1 MKYEDRRRAGRNL
14 RMSTRGLLCA
24 AFLISHFSF
33 LISSAV
39 AQGMMNEIKVIAIHY
54 AKDLDGFANEY
65 EGASG
70 DDKLD
75 KDFRKGRGGG
85 YVFALFKKGPD
96 IDKYITEVEVTAD
109 RGAEYGIEF
118 TQGNKKFTPAVFY
131 QETGEHKDD
140 SYRGGLN
147 GRDYGIYG
155 GAYEK
160 QPHVYVSRTGNR
172 DFSEKVLQSAYVT
185 TSKPKNLNSNQTS
198 SGGHAGGGRYFV
210 FTWHR
215 HEAKFKPLVTDEAPT
230 GDVTTHIRY
239 CSDHDCGLSQEEP
252 HVFEQRFNSDIWG
265 QLPKDDPQ
273 SEKSH
278 YKQCT
283 QCGQIVY
290 SDHQFA
296 NFVADNTDHNQ
307 RCLACNYVIDA
318 GHVNF
323 GKQKLPVDE
332 YNHVIYCDSCGF
344 LKKFP
349 HDYTYNRSVE
359 REECERSLVKYSCS
373 QCYHQALFE
382 EAGIGHEYNAYGICT
397 REGCLHPCEPATVE
411 PYNGTDS
418 IFVVKNFGN
427 LYWVADYVNNRHPKT
442 NIRLDNDLIA
452 DDIIALPWNPFC
464 TSDSTA
470 FQGTFDGGGHIIA
483 MLKTEEPQAGTNNR
497 GLFGTIAKG
506 ATVKN
511 VTLAACD
518 ISGWDNIGTIAGVNE
533 GTIES
538 CHVLYTTL
546 SSIGTGMHI
555 GGICGLNR
563 GDITGCT
570 TENSV
575 WVGGVRD
582 YAGGICGIN
591 EGGRL
596 SGNKFAAI
604 CGSGSDAVLP
614 EVASQQ

>member
-1 MKYEDRRRAGRNL
+1 MKYEDKQRISRNQG
-14 RMSTRGLLCA
+14 MSTRILLCIA
-24 AFLISHFSF
+24 LLIAHCSL

-39 AQGMMNEIKVIAIHY
+39 AQGMVNEIKVIAIHY
-54 AKDLDGFANEY
+54 AKDLDDYANEY

-70 DDKLD
+70 KDKLE

-85 YVFALFKKGPD
+85 YVFALFKKGHE
-96 IDKYITEVEVTAD
+96 IDKYITDVEVTAD
-109 RGAEYGIEF
+109 RGLEYGMQY
-118 TQGNKKFTPAVFY
+118 TKGNKTFTPAVFS
-131 QETGEHKDD
+131 QELGEHLDK

-147 GRDYGIYG
+147 GRNYGIYG

-172 DFSEKVLQSAYVT
+172 DFNEKVLKSAYVT
-185 TSKPKNLNSNQTS
+185 TSKPKKLESNQTS

-215 HEAKFKPLVTDEAPT
+215 HESRFRPKITDEAPT
-230 GDVTTHIRY
+230 GSVTTHIRY
-239 CSDHDCGLSQEEP
+239 CNLDECGLSQEEP

-273 SEKSH
+273 CDKSH
-278 YKQCT
+278 YKICK

-296 NFVADNTDHNQ
+296 NYVSDNTDHNQ

-349 HDYTYNRSVE
+349 HDYTNNRSVE
-359 REECERSLVKYSCS
+359 RGECERSIVKYTCS

-382 EAGIGHEYNAYGICT
+382 EAGIGHDYNAYGICT
-397 REGCLHPCEPATVE
+397 RDNCLHPFEPADLET
-411 PYNGTDS
+411 NGDS
-418 IFVVKNFGN
+418 VFVVKNFGN

-452 DDIIALPWNPFC
+452 DNIVELPWYPIG
-464 TSDSTA
+464 TSNSTT

-483 MLKTEEPQAGTNNR
+483 MLKTEEPQAGSNNR
-497 GLFGTIAKG
+497 GLFGIIAKG

-511 VTLAACD
+511 VTLAACNF
-518 ISGWDNIGTIAGVNE
+518 SGWDNIGTIAGVNE
-533 GTIES
+533 GTIDG
-538 CHVLYTTL
+538 CHVVYSTL
-546 SSIGTGMHI
+546 NSIGTGMHI

-563 GDITGCT
+563 GTISTCT

-575 WVGGVRD
+575 WIGSVRD
-582 YAGGICGIN
+582 YAGGICGVN
-591 EGGRL
+591 EGGHL
-596 SGNKFAAI
+596 SGNKFEAI

-614 EVASQQ
+614 EVASEQ

>member
-1 MKYEDRRRAGRNL
+1 
-14 RMSTRGLLCA
+14 MSTRGLLCA

-33 LISSAV
+33 LISSV
-39 AQGMMNEIKVIAIHY
+39 KAQGMLTEIKVIAIHY
-54 AKDLDGFANEY
+54 AKDLDDHAKGY
-65 EGASG
+65 EGG
-70 DDKLD
+70 DGKDKLE

-85 YVFALFKKGPD
+85 YVFALFKREKKVD
-96 IDKYITEVEVTAD
+96 QYITEVEVTAE
-109 RGAEYGIEF
+109 RGLEYGLKYDK
-118 TQGNKKFTPAVFY
+118 GNKTYTPAVFY
-131 QETGEHKDD
+131 QEMGEHKDE

-147 GRDYGIYG
+147 GRNYGIYG

-160 QPHVYVSRTGNR
+160 QPHVYVSRSGNR
-172 DFSEKVLQSAYVT
+172 DFNEKVLESAYVA
-185 TSKPKNLNSNQTS
+185 TSKPKNLKSNQTS

-210 FTWHR
+210 FTWHS
-215 HEAKFKPLVTDEAPT
+215 HESRFQRKITDLAPN

-239 CSDHDCGLSQEEP
+239 CDPDKCGLSQEEP
-252 HVFEQRFNSDIWG
+252 HVFTQRFGSDIWG
-265 QLPKDDPQ
+265 QLPEDDPR
-273 SEKSH
+273 SKTFH
-278 YKQCT
+278 YKKCT
-283 QCGQIVY
+283 ECGQIVTEE
-290 SDHQFA
+290 HQFA
-296 NFVADNTDHNQ
+296 NYVSDNTNHNK
-307 RCLACNYVIDA
+307 RCLACNYVEDA

-349 HDYTYNRSVE
+349 HDYSNSRSVE
-359 REECERSLVKYSCS
+359 RGECERSIVKYTCS

-382 EAGIGHEYNAYGICT
+382 EAGIGHAFNAYGICT
-397 REGCLHPCEPATVE
+397 HDGCLHPFEPASVE
-411 PYNGTDS
+411 TKGDS
-418 IFVVKNFGN
+418 VFIVKNFGN

-452 DDIIALPWNPFC
+452 DNIVELPWCPIG
-464 TSDSTA
+464 TTDSTA
-470 FQGTFDGGGHIIA
+470 YQGTFDGDGHVIA
-483 MLKTEEPQAGTNNR
+483 MLKTEEPVAGTNNR
-497 GLFGTIAKG
+497 GLFGAIAKG

-511 VTLAACD
+511 VILAACN

-533 GTIES
+533 GTIDG
-538 CHVLYTTL
+538 CHVLYSTL

-563 GDITGCT
+563 GTISGCT

-582 YAGGICGIN
+582 YAGGICGVN

-604 CGSGSDAVLP
+604 CGKGSDSVLP
-614 EVASQQ
+614 EAASQQ